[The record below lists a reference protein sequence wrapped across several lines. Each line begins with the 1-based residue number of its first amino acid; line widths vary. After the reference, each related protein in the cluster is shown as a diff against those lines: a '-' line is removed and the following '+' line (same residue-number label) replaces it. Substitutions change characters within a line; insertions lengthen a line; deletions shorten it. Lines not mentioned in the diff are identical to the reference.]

1 MRFRPELAG
10 RGAVCLAWPS
20 LPHLQE
26 GPQCGLVALATA
38 AGRSVAEVQRLAV
51 ERGHTRQGEMFSAA
65 GMAELATE
73 LLGRPALVQN
83 TAALLSSPVDLQRSL
98 AAGHRLLL
106 PYDCAPGHGPALL
119 GGRKAHWA
127 LLAGL
132 AFLPATRA
140 ELPAGLEC
148 WQSEEGVVVVPP
160 DTPPHQAVVNNYLRH
175 YYNHFCR
182 DFNCK
187 RRLIVTVLLWQLAGL
202 LDRVGVEVLVVGR
215 QSKSLV
221 LGLWDRQELI
231 DSNNN
236 LKTLGCERQEDQYV
250 VSPVMPRHCSV
261 CKLQIFV

>member
-1 MRFRPELAG
+1 MEAVARLVRFRPELAG

-132 AFLPATRA
+132 AVLPATRA
-140 ELPAGLEC
+140 ELPAGLQC

-160 DTPPHQAVVNNYLRH
+160 DTPPH
-175 YYNHFCR
+175 
-182 DFNCK
+182 
-187 RRLIVTVLLWQLAGL
+187 QLAGL

-250 VSPVMPRHCSV
+250 IPSGGLEAGLAS
-261 CKLQIFV
+261 QIVILPSSSAPA